1 LTGVTAQTEYAAGR
15 AQKWLPNTRSSGK
28 VFNCFDFPETSV
40 KMTVWDQKLNYDFCV
55 VTLQLADNQGACG
68 NGLTGTVTGNIST
81 PTGQMLNGATT
92 ILTNML
98 PEMVRAATTNNNG
111 VYTFSNVQHSQD
123 YEIQSVKN
131 DDYTNGVSTLDLV
144 LIQRHILGINQLN
157 DGYKIV
163 AADINKDD
171 KINSTDLVELR
182 KLILGIYDEFP
193 SNGSWRFVDAKQQFA
208 NANFPWPINEK
219 LFIQNMTND
228 MNNMNFISVKIG
240 DVNGSASANAQDGN
254 VDTRSAFTL
263 NVDEKSFEQNETA
276 MIPLFVDNTT
286 EVHGFQ
292 FTMDLR
298 HAELVNIYVNGSPV
312 DASNIAKLGQ
322 NLYTVSWNSLT
333 PVEDQQILTLEIKAL
348 QKGKLSDMIRI
359 HSDVTKAE
367 IYNGKTLESNKLS
380 LKFVGGSNDQFA
392 LYQNEPNPFQD
403 ITNIQFNLPEAG
415 EATLTILDVTGKLIY
430 KKSGNFEK
438 GMNSFQISKADLNQ
452 TGVMIYKVESGQYAA
467 TAKMIGLE

>member
-1 LTGVTAQTEYAAGR
+1 
-15 AQKWLPNTRSSGK
+15 
-28 VFNCFDFPETSV
+28 
-40 KMTVWDQKLNYDFCV
+40 
-55 VTLQLADNQGACG
+55 
-68 NGLTGTVTGNIST
+68 
-81 PTGQMLNGATT
+81 
-92 ILTNML
+92 
-98 PEMVRAATTNNNG
+98 
-111 VYTFSNVQHSQD
+111 
-123 YEIQSVKN
+123 
-131 DDYTNGVSTLDLV
+131 
-144 LIQRHILGINQLN
+144 
-157 DGYKIV
+157 
-163 AADINKDD
+163 
-171 KINSTDLVELR
+171 
-182 KLILGIYDEFP
+182 
-193 SNGSWRFVDAKQQFA
+193 
-208 NANFPWPINEK
+208 
-219 LFIQNMTND
+219 
-228 MNNMNFISVKIG
+228 
-240 DVNGSASANAQDGN
+240 
-254 VDTRSAFTL
+254 
-263 NVDEKSFEQNETA
+263 
-276 MIPLFVDNTT
+276 
-286 EVHGFQ
+286 
-292 FTMDLR
+292 
-298 HAELVNIYVNGSPV
+298 LVNIYVNGSPV